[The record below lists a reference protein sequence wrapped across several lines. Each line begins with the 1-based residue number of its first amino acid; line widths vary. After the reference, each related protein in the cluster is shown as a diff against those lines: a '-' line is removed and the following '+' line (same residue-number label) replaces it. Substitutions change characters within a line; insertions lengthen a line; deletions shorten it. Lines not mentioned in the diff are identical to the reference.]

1 MNRTILAL
9 SLIVVILVSI
19 VVGGSLLL
27 DLEENNYE
35 EVKLY
40 SFPILVGDKTYTVVV
55 RSNYSVSDVS
65 YFEILRYVSVDFRGS
80 LRATVFCDIIIPAD
94 LIWGELSVY
103 KKNYIQSENSYI
115 LSNNG
120 THHSVQMT
128 FSHIA
133 TVEVI
138 SIRGTEGI
146 IS

>member
-40 SFPILVGDKTYTVVV
+40 SFPILVGDKTYSVVV

-65 YFEILRYVSVDFRGS
+65 FFGILRYVSVDFRGS